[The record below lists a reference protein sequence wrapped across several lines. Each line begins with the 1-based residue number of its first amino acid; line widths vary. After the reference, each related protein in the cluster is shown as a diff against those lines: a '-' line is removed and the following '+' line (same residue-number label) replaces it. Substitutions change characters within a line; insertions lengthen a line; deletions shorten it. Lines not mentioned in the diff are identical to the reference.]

1 MAKVIVIGP
10 YHPALIEPELYEVT
24 VSDDRIVDVNIKQG
38 YTHRGI
44 EKLLTTK
51 TYAQDVLLC
60 ERICGFCSH
69 AHTTCYCQT
78 VEKVFEVEPP
88 ERAKYIRT
96 MLFELERLQSHY
108 LWTALLFHTLGEK
121 EHFIKI
127 VNAREKIM
135 DLIELIC
142 GNRVHYGINTIGG
155 VRRDLNA
162 EMIGRLERVLED
174 VTDLSEHII
183 HAVREFAPKLSGIGP
198 LPREKALALGVVGPV
213 LRASGVESDVRKDDP
228 YAAYENMDFEIQV
241 EDEGDVLSRTL
252 VRARETFESIKII
265 RQLLGDFP
273 AGNIKT
279 EIGEPPKEKEE
290 VGRVEAPRGELIYFI
305 KSNGTNIPER
315 VKIRT
320 PSFMNERSLREMLR
334 GERLSDLPLIL
345 ESIDRCISCTNRLTL
360 IDQRTGKRRRVEL
373 AELRRGN

>member
-1 MAKVIVIGP
+1 MVIGP
-10 YHPALIEPELYEVT
+10 YHPALVEPELYEVT
-24 VSDDRIVDVNIKQG
+24 VSDDKIVDVNIKQG

-44 EKLLTTK
+44 EKLLATK
-51 TYAQDVLLC
+51 TYAQDVFLC

-96 MLFELERLQSHY
+96 IIFELERLQSHY

-121 EHFIKI
+121 ERFIKI
-127 VNAREKIM
+127 VDAREEIM

-142 GNRVHYGINTIGG
+142 GNRVHYGINAIGG
-155 VRRDLNA
+155 VRRDLSM
-162 EMIGRLERVLED
+162 EMIGRVRHALD
-174 VTDLSEHII
+174 DLTSLSGYI
-183 HAVREFAPKLSGIGP
+183 VRATRELAPKLSGIGP

-213 LRASGVESDVRKDDP
+213 LRASGVESDVRRDDP
-228 YAAYENMDFEIQV
+228 HAAYEEVDFEVQV
-241 EDEGDVLSRTL
+241 EDGGDVLSRTL
-252 VRARETFESIKII
+252 VRVNETFESIRII
-265 RQLLGDFP
+265 LQLLEDLP
-273 AGNIKT
+273 SGNIVA
-279 EIGEPPKEKEE
+279 EVGEPPEEKEE

-320 PSFMNERSLREMLR
+320 PTYMNERSLPEMLQ
-334 GERLSDLPLIL
+334 GQRLSDLPLIL

-360 IDQRTGKRRRVEL
+360 VDQRTGKKHQVEL
-373 AELRRGN
+373 SELRRGI